1 MRATVIAAV
10 VLFSGSIAIIA
21 PRSKGGGH
29 GSDGSVA
36 TASSNGNGDGSA
48 NSGGSSGG
56 NSGASSNSGGSSGG
70 NSGASSN
77 SGGSSGGNSGA
88 SSNSGGSRG
97 GSSGGSS
104 NDGHSAGVGQ
114 PVGAIAGPTTRSG
127 GVQGQLGV
135 SRPAPHVAYGQPYS
149 AANIGRS
156 NTGTFR
162 RQPIRPEIAPGV
174 GQAGVFARSG
184 GSPPNH
190 ALGATQPRISRPTAL
205 LRQPGEGERSVL
217 TTRDGSPHAENW
229 SRNDP
234 KNKGRLDQQTQ
245 DHLRSSQGS
254 KSSWTE
260 ARHRQ
265 NDHHCNHHGR
275 DWWHQRSDA
284 VVLVDRGY
292 WGCYGG
298 WWYPAWGYDPNCSYY
313 EYDGPIYGCNDLLP
327 DEIVANVQRELQ
339 RLGYFPYEADGIFGT
354 LTQEALAR
362 YQRDAGIQVTGVIDP
377 KTLAALG
384 FC

>member
-48 NSGGSSGG
+48 
-56 NSGASSNSGGSSGG
+56 NSGGSSGG

-275 DWWHQRSDA
+275 DWWHQRCDA
-284 VVLVDRGY
+284 VVLVDLGY
-292 WGCYGG
+292 WGCYDG